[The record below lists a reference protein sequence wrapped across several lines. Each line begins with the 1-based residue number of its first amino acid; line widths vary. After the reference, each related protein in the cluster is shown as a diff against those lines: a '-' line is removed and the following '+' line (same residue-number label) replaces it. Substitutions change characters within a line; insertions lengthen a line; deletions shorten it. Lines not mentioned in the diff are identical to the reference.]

1 MSGLVGHGEA
11 QRVGGILLKVKEDLV
26 KLRDGLTHIRIHGD
40 GEVIDIQAL
49 DSAILKTET
58 RIQCYA
64 EECLDSLNSQVL
76 TLPSLDETG
85 TQREAFIQSDPLSE
99 ALRTLRKP
107 STGREGR
114 ALESHSSPG
123 VRLRQAMEARILSDP
138 ENPQNRPLL
147 WDTYGIQL
155 PTVRRREAQLLPGRL
170 LKRGIPEPLSGRPP
184 LHRGPIS
191 LPLPPIPD
199 KDGRGGGEHL
209 GGPRL
214 EASWTQ
220 PPQGSSSAPLPTSR
234 RGQRLARARTQEPSR
249 EPAPAEPSQLQPTTP
264 ASEQWHRL
272 VLRDGRVDQTAGDFS
287 EFQKLHRTAWGPIS
301 STLRGMEGLLANAA
315 NAAAASTPSL
325 SSSFPPPLPAS
336 RAGLVA
342 VLRGERVAQVAQELE
357 LGLQRRRVTER
368 DLLFA
373 AENPDSLLPLLGR
386 RFRSPGGHDRAA
398 TRIQAS
404 WRAFLARRHFERHR
418 RRRWAAGVV
427 AVAWMLRVQR
437 GRVRRS
443 LAQRRQ
449 AQLENF
455 RTRAQYLA
463 ENWKRIQSSRR
474 TIIHIPSLGYSKH
487 LRRRLKHFDVL
498 QNLQMGRLCDIKDP
512 NVDVIYVSPVPLS
525 DEVLHYYE
533 RLLGLSASG
542 GDGTGRYTIIVPDA
556 VVRFPQLPLSLASLL
571 EYSPGTLRRI
581 RALVSG
587 REAYVVPGGAGEADL
602 AVADELGLP
611 ALAPEPT
618 VARLCGSKSE
628 ARRIFSSAGVATP
641 PGEEHIRSMPQLVES
656 LSRLVAAHAGVRC
669 WLLKTEEGPG
679 GRGTA
684 SCPVAQHLPCHR
696 WVLSESRRYGSEQWR
711 HRWAQ
716 DAAVAR
722 IAQELPELLE
732 THCVLASNDL
742 YPDWA
747 SFIQAFLCHGGVIEA
762 CPPGDSLTCLTV
774 DLLLEPSGDVAVQAW
789 GDQLGGRPV
798 TPALRCWG
806 SSLPQSSVEPGAL
819 HELVRRVAQACCGH
833 GFVGHLSV
841 DFVTFIDPES
851 LQQQVWALDLD
862 VGYSDQLAMTR
873 LMEFVTGGGLDWRD
887 SIFSVPSEPTPE
899 SGAMLL
905 HGDRA
910 KRSPPASRRYAVTST
925 QLVHSNLALLHYS
938 VFFKMCRAHG
948 IGFDVKERQGTVFTL
963 IHGQRRERLGMMVIM
978 DDLQVALMTFAQN
991 LALIHQQ
998 ISSADMQG
1006 ETNFKEAVQEIESI
1020 LGITVQNWDREEKER
1035 ESGGQL
1041 ADHTKATTTVTA
1053 TAAVTEAL

>member
-1 MSGLVGHGEA
+1 
-11 QRVGGILLKVKEDLV
+11 
-26 KLRDGLTHIRIHGD
+26 
-40 GEVIDIQAL
+40 
-49 DSAILKTET
+49 
-58 RIQCYA
+58 
-64 EECLDSLNSQVL
+64 
-76 TLPSLDETG
+76 
-85 TQREAFIQSDPLSE
+85 
-99 ALRTLRKP
+99 
-107 STGREGR
+107 
-114 ALESHSSPG
+114 
-123 VRLRQAMEARILSDP
+123 
-138 ENPQNRPLL
+138 
-147 WDTYGIQL
+147 
-155 PTVRRREAQLLPGRL
+155 
-170 LKRGIPEPLSGRPP
+170 
-184 LHRGPIS
+184 
-191 LPLPPIPD
+191 
-199 KDGRGGGEHL
+199 
-209 GGPRL
+209 
-214 EASWTQ
+214 
-220 PPQGSSSAPLPTSR
+220 
-234 RGQRLARARTQEPSR
+234 
-249 EPAPAEPSQLQPTTP
+249 
-264 ASEQWHRL
+264 
-272 VLRDGRVDQTAGDFS
+272 DGRVDQTAGDFS

-325 SSSFPPPLPAS
+325 SS
-336 RAGLVA
+336 
-342 VLRGERVAQVAQELE
+342 VAQELE

-386 RFRSPGGHDRAA
+386 GFRSPGGHDRAA

-556 VVRFPQLPLSLASLL
+556 VVRFPNTSACVLPVLMPNPPASMGKTSYWRDSGKK
-571 EYSPGTLRRI
+571 EYL
-581 RALVSG
+581 
-587 REAYVVPGGAGEADL
+587 
-602 AVADELGLP
+602 ELGL
-611 ALAPEPT
+611 
-618 VARLCGSKSE
+618 LCPRAIRIEDLLSLSLSLVILPLLKWMVSLRSKGGSRVQVNAVVSCFNSVLDSHLY
-628 ARRIFSSAGVATP
+628 R
-641 PGEEHIRSMPQLVES
+641 QLVES

-716 DAAVAR
+716 IFALSHISQKPHGTLSANSPINPIRLFPCGQFIHVFITFGIISQREHQQQQQQSLTLQMVQENKGGWHQLNSGGKVRRPCPLFPMGEQWPWIQASEWLLATGRLSRSSRCRNPFDSCAEAAVQDFITPSQRVPRPHTTPAALTHDLQ
-722 IAQELPELLE
+722 IVLLH
-732 THCVLASNDL
+732 TVLAISDT
-742 YPDWA
+742 PD
-747 SFIQAFLCHGGVIEA
+747 G
-762 CPPGDSLTCLTV
+762 
-774 DLLLEPSGDVAVQAW
+774 
-789 GDQLGGRPV
+789 
-798 TPALRCWG
+798 
-806 SSLPQSSVEPGAL
+806 
-819 HELVRRVAQACCGH
+819 
-833 GFVGHLSV
+833 
-841 DFVTFIDPES
+841 
-851 LQQQVWALDLD
+851 LDLTT
-862 VGYSDQLAMTR
+862 LTIITTT
-873 LMEFVTGGGLDWRD
+873 EFVQFLP
-887 SIFSVPSEPTPE
+887 I
-899 SGAMLL
+899 L
-905 HGDRA
+905 
-910 KRSPPASRRYAVTST
+910 
-925 QLVHSNLALLHYS
+925 
-938 VFFKMCRAHG
+938 
-948 IGFDVKERQGTVFTL
+948 ERQGTVFTL

-1020 LGITVQNWDREEKER
+1020 LGITVQNRDREEKER

-1041 ADHTKATTTVTA
+1041 ADHTKATTTVT
-1053 TAAVTEAL
+1053 

>member
-1 MSGLVGHGEA
+1 
-11 QRVGGILLKVKEDLV
+11 
-26 KLRDGLTHIRIHGD
+26 
-40 GEVIDIQAL
+40 
-49 DSAILKTET
+49 
-58 RIQCYA
+58 
-64 EECLDSLNSQVL
+64 
-76 TLPSLDETG
+76 
-85 TQREAFIQSDPLSE
+85 
-99 ALRTLRKP
+99 
-107 STGREGR
+107 
-114 ALESHSSPG
+114 
-123 VRLRQAMEARILSDP
+123 
-138 ENPQNRPLL
+138 
-147 WDTYGIQL
+147 
-155 PTVRRREAQLLPGRL
+155 
-170 LKRGIPEPLSGRPP
+170 
-184 LHRGPIS
+184 
-191 LPLPPIPD
+191 
-199 KDGRGGGEHL
+199 
-209 GGPRL
+209 
-214 EASWTQ
+214 
-220 PPQGSSSAPLPTSR
+220 
-234 RGQRLARARTQEPSR
+234 
-249 EPAPAEPSQLQPTTP
+249 
-264 ASEQWHRL
+264 
-272 VLRDGRVDQTAGDFS
+272 DGRVDQTAGDFS

-325 SSSFPPPLPAS
+325 SS
-336 RAGLVA
+336 
-342 VLRGERVAQVAQELE
+342 VAQELE

-386 RFRSPGGHDRAA
+386 GFRSPGGHDRAA

-556 VVRFPQLPLSLASLL
+556 VVRFPNTSACVLPVLMPNPPASMGKTSYWRDSGKK
-571 EYSPGTLRRI
+571 EYL
-581 RALVSG
+581 
-587 REAYVVPGGAGEADL
+587 
-602 AVADELGLP
+602 ELGL
-611 ALAPEPT
+611 
-618 VARLCGSKSE
+618 LCPRAIRIEDLLSLSLSLVILPLLKWMVSLRSKGGSRVQVNAVVSCFNSVLDSHLY
-628 ARRIFSSAGVATP
+628 R
-641 PGEEHIRSMPQLVES
+641 QLVES

-716 DAAVAR
+716 IFALSHISQKPHGTLSANSPINPIR
-722 IAQELPELLE
+722 LFPCGQ
-732 THCVLASNDL
+732 
-742 YPDWA
+742 
-747 SFIQAFLCHGGVIEA
+747 FIHVFITFGIISQREHQQQQQQ
-762 CPPGDSLTCLTV
+762 SLTLQMVHYDSIIIRQYISMSIDPALSSPWGNSGRGYKRQNGCWPQIRRIRLRTNIRRKNTNQSILIIRQEQAPPVGSPLTLTQSLELN
-774 DLLLEPSGDVAVQAW
+774 LLGFHYSIPAINSKWTLHLMHDMTQIAVPFP
-789 GDQLGGRPV
+789 DINLGKRLKNRVPRPHT
-798 TPALRCWG
+798 TPA
-806 SSLPQSSVEPGAL
+806 AL
-819 HELVRRVAQACCGH
+819 TH
-833 GFVGHLSV
+833 
-841 DFVTFIDPES
+841 D
-851 LQQQVWALDLD
+851 LQ
-862 VGYSDQLAMTR
+862 
-873 LMEFVTGGGLDWRD
+873 
-887 SIFSVPSEPTPE
+887 
-899 SGAMLL
+899 
-905 HGDRA
+905 
-910 KRSPPASRRYAVTST
+910 
-925 QLVHSNLALLHYS
+925 
-938 VFFKMCRAHG
+938 
-948 IGFDVKERQGTVFTL
+948 ERQGTVFTL

-1020 LGITVQNWDREEKER
+1020 LGITVQNRDREEKER

-1041 ADHTKATTTVTA
+1041 ADHTKATTTVT
-1053 TAAVTEAL
+1053 

>member
-1 MSGLVGHGEA
+1 MSGLVDHGET

-64 EECLDSLNSQVL
+64 EQCLDSLNSQVL

-123 VRLRQAMEARILSDP
+123 IRLRQAMEARILSDP

-214 EASWTQ
+214 EASRTQ
-220 PPQGSSSAPLPTSR
+220 PPQGISSAPLSTPR
-234 RGQRLARARTQEPSR
+234 RGQRLARARTQASSW
-249 EPAPAEPSQLQPTTP
+249 EPAPAEPSRSQLQPTTP

-272 VLRDGRVDQTAGDFS
+272 VLRDGRVDETAGDFS
-287 EFQKLHRTAWGPIS
+287 EFRKLHRTAWGPIS
-301 STLRGMEGLLANAA
+301 STLRGMEGLLAIAA
-315 NAAAASTPSL
+315 TTAVATATAAAAST
-325 SSSFPPPLPAS
+325 SSAS
-336 RAGLVA
+336 RAGLVV
-342 VLRGERVAQVAQELE
+342 VLRGERVVQVAQELE

-373 AENPDSLLPLLGR
+373 AENPDSLLPLLARG
-386 RFRSPGGHDRAA
+386 FRSPGGHDRAA
-398 TRIQAS
+398 TCIQAS
-404 WRAFLARRHFERHR
+404 WRAFLARRDFERHR
-418 RRRWAAGVV
+418 RRRWAAGVI
-427 AVAWMLRVQR
+427 AVAWMLRAQR

-542 GDGTGRYTIIVPDA
+542 GEGAGRYTIIVPDA

-587 REAYVVPGGAGEADL
+587 REAYVVSGGTGEADL

-711 HRWAQ
+711 HRWAR

-722 IAQELPELLE
+722 IAQELPEFLE
-732 THCVLASNDL
+732 TRCELVSNDL

-789 GDQLGGRPV
+789 GDQLGGRPT

-819 HELVRRVAQACCGH
+819 HELARRVAQACCGH

-873 LMEFVTGGGLDWRD
+873 LMEFVTGGALDWRD

-899 SGAMLL
+899 SGAMPL

-910 KRSPPASRRYAVTST
+910 KRSRPASRRYAVTST
-925 QLVHSNLALLHYS
+925 QLAHSNLALLHYS

-1035 ESGGQL
+1035 ESSGQL
-1041 ADHTKATTTVTA
+1041 ADHTKANTTA
-1053 TAAVTEAL
+1053 TAPAAVTEAL